1 MDVRS
6 EVLKL
11 LASPGIDAR
20 FAQSYLPSTVRTL
33 VGGSMT
39 KAWEVLWGMTADGLI
54 YLDPNGQGSSTDNW
68 RWRLSERGRAAA
80 TGGPWEPYDP
90 EGYLTRLRHQIP
102 GLDPVALRYVQEA
115 LGAFNAR
122 CFLASSV
129 MLGVASEQ
137 VFIGLAN
144 SVVAAFDS
152 VPELGGTA
160 DKLKQ
165 ALNNPKQSQH
175 TRFLELR
182 KRLEPVRPK
191 LPDDLG
197 DNLTMDAVADLLRVT
212 RNDAGHPTG
221 RNVDENTAYTHLQMA
236 ARYLEKMT
244 ALKHHFEALTA
255 NAISAPSPSAGA
267 GPVVSTPTV

>member
-6 EVLKL
+6 KVLKI
-11 LASPGIDAR
+11 LASSTSDTR
-20 FAQSYLPSTVRTL
+20 FSQSYLPSTIRAQTGVSLTQ
-33 VGGSMT
+33 
-39 KAWEVLWGMTADGLI
+39 AWEVLWGLVADGLV
-54 YLDPNGQGSSTDNW
+54 YLDPDGQGSGTDNW
-68 RWRLSERGRAAA
+68 RWRLSERGRAAI

-90 EGYLTRLRHQIP
+90 EGYLSRLRRQVP
-102 GLDPVALRYVQEA
+102 DLNPVALRYVQEA
-115 LGAFNAR
+115 LGAFNAG
-122 CFLASSV
+122 CFLACSV

-137 VFIGLAN
+137 VFIGLAD
-144 SVVAAFDS
+144 SVVAALDAN
-152 VPELGGTA
+152 PGLGGTA

-182 KRLEPVRPK
+182 KRLEPLRPT

-221 RNVDENTAYTHLQMA
+221 RDVDENTAHTHLQMA

-244 ALKHHFEALTA
+244 ALQHHFEALTNNATGTAGSSA
-255 NAISAPSPSAGA
+255 NMGQ
-267 GPVVSTPTV
+267 TT